1 MPYKR
6 VVAAKLKHVL
16 DLGGRVVLKLVA
28 VGVEIKHVRLDV
40 TGAWQNI
47 SMWRMSHHSDVTYWG

>member
-16 DLGGRVVLKLVA
+16 DLGRRVVVKLVA

-40 TGAWQNI
+40 TGAWQMI
-47 SMWRMSHHSDVTYWG
+47 SMWRMSHHSEVAYWG